1 MRSRDQLIQL
11 LDDLEASLPAMVA
24 AHPEEGDFWS
34 AFAGQADV
42 IEDQAGV
49 HSVEVG
55 SRIDAMLVSAALALS
70 KLEER

>member
-34 AFAGQADV
+34 AFAGQADL
-42 IEDQAGV
+42 IEDEAGPHTEEVQARIYAMLARAGV
-49 HSVEVG
+49 GTS
-55 SRIDAMLVSAALALS
+55 
-70 KLEER
+70 

>member
-1 MRSRDQLIQL
+1 MRSHDELTNL
-11 LDDLEASLPAMVA
+11 LDNLEADLPALVV
-24 AHPEEGDFWS
+24 AHPNEGDFWA